1 MIEFDAVYAIWLRE
15 ALVFLREKERIISS
29 IISPLLWLFV
39 FSIGMGSSFTSPTG
53 SYQTFVFPGIIVMT
67 MLFTAVFYGLYIIWD
82 RKLDFL
88 KEVLVAPA
96 SRSSIFVGKAL
107 GGVTNTMVQAIIL
120 LIVGAIFILPISI
133 MQAVYVIPL
142 LLLIAF
148 SMASLGLI
156 IGANLRSEEG
166 FGLAS
171 NIVIWPLFFFS
182 GSLFSVENLPP
193 ILKTLSLID
202 PITYAVDAIRIVLL
216 GAGAFPMVYDIGILV
231 AFAAVTGVIGL
242 ISFGDLQQAK

>member
-1 MIEFDAVYAIWLRE
+1 VIEFDAVYAIWLRE